1 MSIAGSFARIV
12 CINLDRRPDRWARV
26 RSRFARHGIGPV
38 ERFAAVDG
46 SSVAVPEVW
55 RGREGVYGCLRSHME
70 VVASARDRRTG
81 DLLIFEDDV
90 EFAADLG
97 PRFERA
103 MAQRPDDWDIL
114 YFGGIH
120 AERPRPVGDS
130 MARVSRTLST
140 FAYAIRARA
149 FDAFLEID
157 PTLPLPI
164 DDQLTR
170 LQRRLACYCIF
181 PHVAWVE
188 ADHSDIQG
196 REDNHWYIRES
207 IVLGDHCLDDMEDA
221 VALAIPTRAPGWRRV
236 GASQIDFLVDH
247 LRPHLRGLSVVLDDS
262 APAQRPEALAAR
274 AFRELGERILYVLV
288 AGSPVFLAQRHIIAA
303 LQMCR
308 THDVVIP
315 FHESVTLSPEA
326 VRRILDGRWTTV
338 DPARHPRSRLGGVEL
353 GWAFYSRRPLDV
365 PGSGRPP
372 SLFHVP
378 CVGLRLDGAGP
389 RRVGAGRL
397 ATSPSPGAPP

>member
-1 MSIAGSFARIV
+1 MT
-12 CINLDRRPDRWARV
+12 
-26 RSRFARHGIGPV
+26 
-38 ERFAAVDG
+38 
-46 SSVAVPEVW
+46 SSSP
-55 RGREGVYGCLRSHME
+55 RT
-70 VVASARDRRTG
+70 SARGSAGRWRSGPTTG
-81 DLLIFEDDV
+81 TSCTS
-90 EFAADLG
+90 AASTPSGRG
-97 PRFERA
+97 PSATR
-103 MAQRPDDWDIL
+103 W
-114 YFGGIH
+114 
-120 AERPRPVGDS
+120 
-130 MARVSRTLST
+130 RVSRTLST

-157 PTLPLPI
+157 PTLAVPV

-170 LQRRLACYCIF
+170 LQGRLACYCIF
-181 PHVAWVE
+181 PHAAWVE

-207 IVLGDHCLDDMEDA
+207 IVLGDHCLDDMKDA
-221 VALAIPTRAPGWRRV
+221 DRAGDPRRAPGWRRV

-262 APAQRPEALAAR
+262 APPHRPEHLAAR
-274 AFRELGERILYVLV
+274 AFRELGERIRYVLV

-315 FHESVTLSPEA
+315 FQESVALGPEA
-326 VRRILDGRWTTV
+326 VGRDPRRTLDDRSTR
-338 DPARHPRSRLGGVEL
+338 RHPRSRLGALDL
-353 GWAFYSRRPLDV
+353 GWAFYSRRPPDA

-372 SLFHVP
+372 SVFHVP
-378 CVGLRLDGAGP
+378 CVGLRLDGPGP
-389 RRVGAGRL
+389 RRVTTGRL